1 MPRYFIEVCYKGTA
15 YSGFQIQQNA
25 ISIQSEVE
33 HALSLVLRSKISLTG
48 SSRTDAGV
56 HALQNYFHFDFHS
69 FVPASIIYSLNSILR
84 KDIAV
89 LSVRQVLEE
98 SHARFNAISRSY
110 VYHLH
115 AVKNPFLE
123 DRSWYYPY
131 PLNFTDL
138 KQVANIVKETK
149 DFTAFSKLNTQ
160 VKTNIC
166 SIQDSYWVITDSGFE
181 YTVRGNRFLRGM
193 VRGLVGTMLM
203 VGKGKIT
210 IDDFCR
216 IIEMKDHSK
225 ADFSTPAHGLF
236 LKAVDY
242 PPDQFI

>member
-15 YSGFQIQQNA
+15 FCGFQIQENA

-33 HALSLVLRSKISLTG
+33 RALSLVLRSSISLTG

-56 HALQNYFHFDFHS
+56 HALQNYFHFDFS
-69 FVPASIIYSLNSILR
+69 TIISGAIIYNLNSILS

-89 LSVRQVLEE
+89 LSIRQVAAA
-98 SHARFNAISRSY
+98 SHSRFNAISRSY

-115 AVKNPFLE
+115 TVKNPFFE

-131 PLNFTDL
+131 PLDL
-138 KQVANIVKETK
+138 VILNQAADIVKKTR
-149 DFTAFSKLNTQ
+149 DFTAFSKKNSQVNTFICGIEDSEWEKTEDGYVYY
-160 VKTNIC
+160 VKA
-166 SIQDSYWVITDSGFE
+166 
-181 YTVRGNRFLRGM
+181 NRFLRGM

-203 VGKGKIT
+203 VGKGKINLEE
-210 IDDFCR
+210 FR
-216 IIEMKDHSK
+216 SIIESKDSSK

-236 LKAVDY
+236 LKSVLY
-242 PPDQFI
+242 PINQFL

>member
-15 YSGFQIQQNA
+15 FCGFQIQENA

-33 HALSLVLRSKISLTG
+33 RALSLVLRSSISLTG

-56 HALQNYFHFDFHS
+56 HALQNYFHFDFS
-69 FVPASIIYSLNSILR
+69 TIISGAIIYNLNSILS

-89 LSVRQVLEE
+89 LSIRQVAAA
-98 SHARFNAISRSY
+98 SHSRFNAISRSY

-115 AVKNPFLE
+115 TLKNPFFE

-131 PLNFTDL
+131 PLNL
-138 KQVANIVKETK
+138 ESLMQAANIVKETK
-149 DFTAFSKLNTQ
+149 DFTAFSKRNTQ

-166 SIQDSYWVITDSGFE
+166 SIEDSYWLETELGFE
-181 YTVRGNRFLRGM
+181 YNVRANRFLRGM

-203 VGKGKIT
+203 VGRSKIS
-210 IDDFCR
+210 IDEFCK
-216 IIEMKDHSK
+216 IIEKKDASK

-236 LKAVDY
+236 LKAVIY
-242 PPDQFI
+242 PGNQFG